1 MRSGL
6 LLFVLRWCYL
16 IEEKS
21 KWCCLKLLN
30 THANISGCGAGD
42 VEGLGWW
49 DLFINF
55 GYVIGV
61 L

>member
-1 MRSGL
+1 MVLSQTVNMRAK
-6 LLFVLRWCYL
+6 Y
-16 IEEKS
+16 
-21 KWCCLKLLN
+21 
-30 THANISGCGAGD
+30 SGCGVGD